1 MTDRSNRPRNLD
13 EVKLS
18 PGARADLARLAEI
31 KEQLGDLTM
40 VAELLREEQVKI
52 WRRRVKRDDVRQSEL
67 AEVSGVTQPYVA
79 RKVAKT

>member
-31 KEQLGDLTM
+31 RMALDFERRVIDELTKEQT
-40 VAELLREEQVKI
+40 KI

-67 AEVSGVTQPYVA
+67 ADVSGVTQPYVA
-79 RKVAKT
+79 RKVAQT